1 MGANFRELNSNFVK
15 NSAQDF
21 LEKDQIAKKKMF
33 YCKQKLFHF
42 LFLISDK
49 TQS

>member
-21 LEKDQIAKKKMF
+21 LEKDQIAKKKKCF
-33 YCKQKLFHF
+33 IANKNFFTFCF
-42 LFLISDK
+42 
-49 TQS
+49 

>member
-21 LEKDQIAKKKMF
+21 LEKDQIAKKKNVLLQTKTF
-33 YCKQKLFHF
+33 SLFVF
-42 LFLISDK
+42 DI
-49 TQS
+49 